1 MTFRRRA
8 SALLLV
14 PVLAVMACLG
24 TSSTPSISSE
34 TADSEAAAT
43 HPDSAVSTATRSV
56 TPTPA
61 PTEPPTEATFEW
73 AGDWTMYHT
82 TSDSTYSATL
92 VQSGNSISST
102 YISGAEGF
110 EETVTLQGV
119 ITADGMGASG
129 TWQNLTYGTTGSF
142 QWQFALGNGHQ
153 FIGSTDLVG
162 FDTQDWCGYRSG
174 APLPD
179 PCMWP

>member
-1 MTFRRRA
+1 MTFRGRA
-8 SALLLV
+8 SAMFLI

-24 TSSTPSISSE
+24 TGGAPSTSTTE
-34 TADSEAAAT
+34 GSEATAT
-43 HPDSAVSTATRSV
+43 QRESPAPTATRSV

-61 PTEPPTEATFEW
+61 PTEPPTEPAFEW
-73 AGDWTMYHT
+73 GGDWTMHHT
-82 TSDSTYSATL
+82 TSDSTYLATL

-102 YISGAEGF
+102 YISGDEGF
-110 EETVTLQGV
+110 EETVTLTGV
-119 ITADGMGASG
+119 ITADGMDVSG

-142 QWQFALGNGHQ
+142 QWQFAVDNGHQ
-153 FIGSTDLVG
+153 FVGSTDMFG